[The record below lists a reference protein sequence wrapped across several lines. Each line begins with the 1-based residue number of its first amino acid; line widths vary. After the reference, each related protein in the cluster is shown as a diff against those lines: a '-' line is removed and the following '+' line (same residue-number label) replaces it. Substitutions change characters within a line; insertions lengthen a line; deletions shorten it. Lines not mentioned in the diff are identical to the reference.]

1 MMASTK
7 KADKKKTKAPE
18 LEQRLYV
25 LPNSDKKWH
34 ESWSDINNRSLL
46 NFPWPFRLALMA
58 RPNSGKSNFIFN
70 LILQA
75 HPEYE
80 QVILIHPDE
89 HSKEYERVHAI
100 VRKDIPAPEEWQTI
114 TNNAEKKTICII
126 DDLEIKLIDKKQ
138 KSNLDRLFGYVS
150 THCGVSCIIT
160 SQDGYSIPVTVR
172 RNLNVYIFWK
182 SPDSQAVAGLLR
194 KAGLTKE
201 HIKKVFNQ
209 LLDSRFDNFT
219 VDLTANSPAMYR
231 RNAFEVIPEEF
242 FDID

>member
-1 MMASTK
+1 MNN
-7 KADKKKTKAPE
+7 KKKVTKEKKKPPD

-34 ESWSDINNRSLL
+34 ESWRDIPNRSLL
-46 NFPWPFRLALMA
+46 NIPWPFRLALMA

-75 HPEYE
+75 YPEYE

-89 HSKEYERVHAI
+89 HSKEYQRVHAI
-100 VRKDIPAPEEWQTI
+100 VRKDIPDPEEWQKI

-126 DDLEIKLIDKKQ
+126 DDLELKLLDKKQ

-172 RNLNVYIFWK
+172 RNLNLYVFWK
-182 SPDSQAVAGLLR
+182 SPDRQAVAGLLR

-201 HIKKVFNQ
+201 HIQKVFNE
-209 LLDSRFDNFT
+209 LLQSRFDNFT
-219 VDLTANSPAMYR
+219 VDLTAGSPAMYR
-231 RNAFEVIPEEF
+231 VNGFEVIEEDF
-242 FDID
+242 FTDD

>member
-1 MMASTK
+1 
-7 KADKKKTKAPE
+7 
-18 LEQRLYV
+18 
-25 LPNSDKKWH
+25 
-34 ESWSDINNRSLL
+34 
-46 NFPWPFRLALMA
+46 MA

-209 LLDSRFDNFT
+209 LLNSRFDNFT

-242 FDID
+242 FDI